1 MISFVKADSPDNGIK
16 TLAEEIGSR
25 LVKGEKVSWLVSGGS
40 NIPISVR
47 VMKAV
52 RAGVEGDPISS
63 LTVALTDERFGP
75 VGHKDSNWKQ
85 LEDAGFDFSG
95 VEAVAVLPRS
105 DLGMNPTLNEAVS
118 NYSKNVMAA
127 MTNADFIVAQFG
139 IGADGHIAGI
149 LPGSPAA
156 ASKEFVCAYE
166 VSPFKRITLAFPA
179 LRKIDTA
186 YAFVFGESK
195 EEAMGRL
202 RDAARGKSNET
213 LEKLP
218 SLVLNEM
225 RKAVVY
231 SDQ

>member
-1 MISFVKADSPDNGIK
+1 MINFVKADDPDDGIK
-16 TLAEEIGSR
+16 ALAGEIGSR
-25 LVKGEKVSWLVSGGS
+25 LAKGEKVLWLVSGGS

-52 RAGVEGDPISS
+52 RAGVGEDPIFS

-75 VGHKDSNWKQ
+75 VGHKDSNWKR

-95 VEAVAVLPRS
+95 VEAVAVLRRS
-105 DLGMNPTLNEAVS
+105 DLRNDPALNEAVS
-118 NYSKNVMAA
+118 EYSKNITAA

-149 LPGSPAA
+149 LPGSPATT
-156 ASKEFVCAYE
+156 SKEFVSAYE
-166 VSPFKRITLAFPA
+166 APPFTRITLTFPA
-179 LRKIDTA
+179 LRKIDAA
-186 YAFVFGESK
+186 YIFVFGESK
-195 EEAMGRL
+195 KEAVGRL
-202 RDAARGKSNET
+202 MDAMRGENNEM

-225 RKAVVY
+225 LEAVVY